1 MKPREREAL
10 KWKKQRDNDR
20 GEEGIAQEH
29 GTRTTSAASS
39 EAGEECRDTEEGPAQ
54 RPQGLRTVQGEPE
67 GGAPV
72 GGCREG
78 LAGPRGEML
87 KVNQTCSKGH
97 PAATR
102 GAEGQPSPPA
112 APGTPLC
119 RGLPPCPAAQEGGGE
134 NQGITGATEGHLGGR
149 EGPEAGTD

>member
-1 MKPREREAL
+1 MLLP
-10 KWKKQRDNDR
+10 QRQGKNAVTADGR
-20 GEEGIAQEH
+20 GAEEGA
-29 GTRTTSAASS
+29 
-39 EAGEECRDTEEGPAQ
+39 AQ
-54 RPQGLRTVQGEPE
+54 RPKGLRTVQEERE
-67 GGAPV
+67 GGALV
-72 GGCREG
+72 GGWREG

-102 GAEGQPSPPA
+102 GAEGQPSPSA

-119 RGLPPCPAAQEGGGE
+119 HPAPQLGRAGGE
-134 NQGITGATEGHLGGR
+134 DQGITGTTDGHLGGR